1 MGKAKSKVSADVP
14 KSNRSIASDSKDMK
28 SLKQENEILTKNN
41 KLLAQKVAELEHNRI
56 IQRKASFISGA
67 ESQRSG
73 TGTPMRDNNTKNADL
88 SKIFYQGASS
98 PD

>member
-1 MGKAKSKVSADVP
+1 MGKAKQKAPDAP
-14 KSNRSIASDSKDMK
+14 KSTRSATSESKDVK
-28 SLKQENEILTKNN
+28 SLKQENEILMKNN

-67 ESQRSG
+67 DSARSG
-73 TGTPMRDNNTKNADL
+73 AGTPSREQDARGADL

-98 PD
+98 PE